1 VSAGPTVNISDRLRA
16 TVDRSGSDAR
26 AWVERLPALLRATT
40 AAWGLDLQQQLTH
53 DGHASVTFHV
63 LTGAGEP
70 AVLKLS
76 LPDEETRFEAT
87 ALDRWAG
94 DGAVRLLRASDDGY
108 ILLLERCAPGRD
120 LWTVDTV
127 EQIEVIVDLLPRLWR
142 HPQEGDPFPEV
153 SDTVAGWVA
162 RMPELARSIDVPDE
176 VAADVRSWAR
186 ELKGDGPRRL
196 LHGDLHPSNILAA
209 ERAPWLAIDPKPW
222 IGDPAFDLAQVL
234 VNWVW
239 VDATTVG
246 APERM
251 LRRRAEALAERLG
264 LSTDRVLRWGAV
276 KALGWECGR
285 IAVLTLHAAA
295 RRT

>member
-1 VSAGPTVNISDRLRA
+1 VNISDRLRA

-40 AAWGLDLQQQLTH
+40 AAWGLDLRQQLTH

-76 LPDEETRFEAT
+76 LPDEETRFEGP
-87 ALDRWAG
+87 ALVRWAG

-108 ILLLERCAPGRD
+108 TLLLERCAPGHD

-127 EQIEVIVDLLPRLWR
+127 EQIEVIVDLLPHLWR
-142 HPQEGDPFPEV
+142 QPQEGDPFPEV

-209 ERAPWLAIDPKPW
+209 ERAPWLAIDPKPMAGEPEFTMLLLGLGLRCFS
-222 IGDPAFDLAQVL
+222 ITPPAIPEIKRILRSVNIEQCQKVARRVSAFDSDREVL
-234 VNWVW
+234 NYLRDELGKVVPE
-239 VDATTVG
+239 AIGGRSVG
-246 APERM
+246 Y
-251 LRRRAEALAERLG
+251 
-264 LSTDRVLRWGAV
+264 
-276 KALGWECGR
+276 
-285 IAVLTLHAAA
+285 
-295 RRT
+295 